1 MRKSD
6 LSQKRQAT
14 AESLPGHSG
23 VWTVTPDEVPHTI
36 PHQGNEAAL
45 ALASEALDRLNTH
58 LAQLPHRSQILSAL
72 DRLEAVA
79 SSQMEGTETAVDEL
93 FYLEATDDADSLP
106 KDASVTFQYVRAT
119 SDAFEEV
126 ARLGVTAFNDEFI
139 IGIHSKLM
147 EGTPH
152 SRGGYR
158 SVQNRIGGLSF
169 QEARFVPPRP
179 HHVPR
184 LMTNLLELLRYEPD
198 GVMHTSIIMRMAI
211 VHAQFEMIHPFTDGN
226 GRVGRILMR
235 LMLEA
240 EGYFPVHMAHVLK
253 NAATEYNDHLLAMQ
267 MRDEWSGWLGFISR
281 AVYIACRQIE
291 FLASE
296 LSAMPERWSSAY
308 KLRKNSSAEK
318 LLPLLISHPVITV
331 NQASNLLGVTF
342 KAANDGIA
350 KLVALGILQEPKNQ
364 RYRTFRANEVL
375 WWLSRDLN
383 EMVTLRRD
391 KA

>member
-6 LSQKRQAT
+6 LSLRRQAT
-14 AESLPGHSG
+14 AEPLPGQSD
-23 VWTVTPDEVPHTI
+23 VWTVTPDDVPHTI
-36 PHQGNEAAL
+36 PHQGNEASL
-45 ALASEALDRLNTH
+45 ALASEALDRLNAH
-58 LAQLPHRSQILSAL
+58 LAQLPHRLQILSAL

-79 SSQMEGTETAVDEL
+79 SSQIEGTQTAVDEL

-106 KDASVTFQYVRAT
+106 KDASETYQYVRAT
-119 SDAFEEV
+119 SDAFNEV
-126 ARLGVTAFNDEFI
+126 AQRHVMAFNDDFI
-139 IGIHSKLM
+139 VGIHSKLM
-147 EGTPH
+147 DGTPH
-152 SRGGYR
+152 ARGSYR
-158 SVQNRIGGLSF
+158 TVQNRIGGLSF
-169 QEARFVPPRP
+169 QEARFIPPQP

-184 LMTNLLELLRYEPD
+184 LMANLLALLRYEPE

-240 EGYFPVHMAHVLK
+240 EGYFPVHLAHVLK
-253 NAATEYNDHLLAMQ
+253 SAVSEYYDHLLAMQ
-267 MRDEWSGWLGFISR
+267 MRDEWSGWLGFIAR
-281 AVYIACRQIE
+281 AVYTACKQIE
-291 FLASE
+291 WLASQ
-296 LSAMPERWSSAY
+296 LSALPAHWSATHR
-308 KLRKNSSAEK
+308 LRRNSSAEK

-331 NQASNLLGVTF
+331 NQASALLGVTF

-375 WWLSRDLN
+375 WMLSRDLN
-383 EMVTLRRD
+383 EIVPL
-391 KA
+391 K